1 MGRLEGA
8 GHWEL
13 SRLQFYN
20 QRKSEEGKKHF
31 FPHSWIDITLLSAP
45 PLGWAG
51 EFSYMSGLGLS
62 WHCGKINL
70 GLISMRTGFPGGVSG
85 KVPTWQCRRCK
96 AEGSIPGSG
105 RSPGNPLP
113 YSCLENPMDRG
124 AWRATVHGVAKSWTR
139 LKQLS
144 IARTTRAFHCEMS
157 LSINCWRL
165 CVQRACP
172 RSQ

>member
-31 FPHSWIDITLLSAP
+31 FPHSCIDITLLSAP

-51 EFSYMSGLGLS
+51 EFSYMSRLGLS
-62 WHCGKINL
+62 WHYGKIIL
-70 GLISMRTGFPGGVSG
+70 GLITMRTGFPGGASG

-96 AEGSIPGSG
+96 RWGFHPWVRKIPWQPTPVFL
-105 RSPGNPLP
+105 PGE
-113 YSCLENPMDRG
+113 SMDRG
-124 AWRATVHGVAKSWTR
+124 AWSATVHGVAKSWTW
-139 LKQLS
+139 LKWLG
-144 IARTTRAFHCEMS
+144 T
-157 LSINCWRL
+157 INIWTSTL
-165 CVQRACP
+165 YN
-172 RSQ
+172 